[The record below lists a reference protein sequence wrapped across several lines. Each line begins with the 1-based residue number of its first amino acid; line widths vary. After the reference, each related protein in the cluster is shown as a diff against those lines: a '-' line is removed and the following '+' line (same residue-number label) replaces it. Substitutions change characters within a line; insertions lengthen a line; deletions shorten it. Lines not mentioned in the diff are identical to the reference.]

1 MPYGIHSF
9 SIFVASHY
17 DMTDSVILLS
27 FLLSINININIYI
40 YFEHSLKNGGVRRQE
55 GEAGEGGNNAMQTK
69 VGEYL

>member
-9 SIFVASHY
+9 SFFVASQY

-27 FLLSINININIYI
+27 FLLSISININIYI
-40 YFEHSLKNGGVRRQE
+40 YFEYSLKNRGVRRQ
-55 GEAGEGGNNAMQTK
+55 GAK